1 MAVVHCL
8 GAGLVGSYVARK
20 LSDRGHEVH
29 VHDFNPHREVVGY
42 PAITL
47 HHGDAIDHCERMS
60 EFGELDII
68 VNMLPGD
75 IGHSAIEN
83 LNESPYRIVDLSF
96 SRLTPDITAGKAV
109 DNGATILWD
118 VGIAPGLSNMLL
130 AQAYRTMGPLMKAEV
145 RVGGNPTGPT
155 GGWNY
160 MAPFSPRDV
169 IAEYTRP
176 ARVIR
181 DSEQITL
188 PALSERHFIDVP
200 EKGKMEA
207 FLTDGLRS
215 VLNSIPAV
223 EMSEFTVRW
232 PGHIQRY
239 IDEAENG
246 TLDEDALVFEWAYN
260 HKIPEFTWM
269 EVRADSHDGTTMLW
283 RFQDHGGDD
292 GHSMARCTGLVTLCC
307 IEQWLDDPDML
318 PPGVHAPEE
327 LSAEILDSILVT
339 MAEELIEVEGPIIT
353 RSLE

>member
-1 MAVVHCL
+1 
-8 GAGLVGSYVARK
+8 
-20 LSDRGHEVH
+20 
-29 VHDFNPHREVVGY
+29 
-42 PAITL
+42 
-47 HHGDAIDHCERMS
+47 
-60 EFGELDII
+60 
-68 VNMLPGD
+68 
-75 IGHSAIEN
+75 
-83 LNESPYRIVDLSF
+83 
-96 SRLTPDITAGKAV
+96 
-109 DNGATILWD
+109 
-118 VGIAPGLSNMLL
+118 
-130 AQAYRTMGPLMKAEV
+130 
-145 RVGGNPTGPT
+145 
-155 GGWNY
+155 
-160 MAPFSPRDV
+160 
-169 IAEYTRP
+169 
-176 ARVIR
+176 
-181 DSEQITL
+181 
-188 PALSERHFIDVP
+188 
-200 EKGKMEA
+200 
-207 FLTDGLRS
+207 
-215 VLNSIPAV
+215 
-223 EMSEFTVRW
+223 MSEFTVRW